1 MYVYFNQTLCL
12 RNTALLGLRERVVER
27 KATYMNKI
35 NIWGFLAFWIKNN
48 QQTCVFSYL
57 FSSIAKLFFFLFQ
70 MCFVRKIVCNRSF
83 DACVNYFIVS
93 VTVFCK
99 MVILVPV
106 TQTYM
111 VLFMILNWTF
121 STIFY
126 RF

>member
-1 MYVYFNQTLCL
+1 MNVFFNQTLCL
-12 RNTALLGLRERVVER
+12 RNTALRALRERVVER
-27 KATYMNKI
+27 KATYINKI

-57 FSSIAKLFFFLFQ
+57 FSSIAKLFFLFQ
-70 MCFVRKIVCNRSF
+70 MCFVRKIVCNRFF

-93 VTVFCK
+93 VTLFCK
-99 MVILVPV
+99 MVILVSV